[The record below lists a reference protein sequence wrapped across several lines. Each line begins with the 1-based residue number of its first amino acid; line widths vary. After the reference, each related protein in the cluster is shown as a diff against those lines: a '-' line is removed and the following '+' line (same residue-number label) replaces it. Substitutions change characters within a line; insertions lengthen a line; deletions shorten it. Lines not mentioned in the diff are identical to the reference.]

1 MKTVITVIALIL
13 SNGLSL
19 AQGMYNPL
27 PDPMDSDTADFIS
40 YSWHVDPVGGIY
52 SSAPDNSEGQKFLTE
67 VLELFQIDR
76 KSPTRVLKEGKTTYY
91 YYETSSAEEF
101 RFFISKSIP
110 NKPYIGIQIT
120 LYQ

>member
-1 MKTVITVIALIL
+1 MKTVITVIALII
-13 SNGLSL
+13 SNGLSF
-19 AQGMYNPL
+19 AQGMYTPIEY
-27 PDPMDSDTADFIS
+27 PIDFTGPDFINEVW
-40 YSWHVDPVGGIY
+40 YKDPVGDII
-52 SSAPDNSEGQKFLTE
+52 SFTDDNEEGQKFLTE

-110 NKPYIGIQIT
+110 NEPYIGIQIT
-120 LYQ
+120 LNQ

>member
-1 MKTVITVIALIL
+1 MKIVILVIALVL
-13 SNGLSL
+13 SSGLSF

-27 PDPMDSDTADFIS
+27 PNPMDSDTAYFIS
-40 YSWHVDPVGGIY
+40 YCWHVEPVGGIY
-52 SSAPDNSEGQKFLTE
+52 ASAPDNSEGQKFLTE

-91 YYETSSAEEF
+91 YYSTPAAAEF

-110 NKPYIGIQIT
+110 YEPYIGIQIT
-120 LYQ
+120 INQ